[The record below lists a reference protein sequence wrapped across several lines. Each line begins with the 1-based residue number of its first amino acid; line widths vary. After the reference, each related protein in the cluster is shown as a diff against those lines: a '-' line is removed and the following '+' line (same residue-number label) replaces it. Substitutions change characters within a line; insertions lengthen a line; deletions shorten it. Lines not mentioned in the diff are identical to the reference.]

1 MTEQHHEEIARKL
14 RETGTVPAP
23 ERLRA
28 EVMGQVRAEPRVRR
42 SQRSFL
48 TPALPY
54 AAAAAVLAALV
65 LALSHLGGGSGSSSS
80 AAEGGGASGADNRS
94 PSSPQPS
101 KTAAGGAVARD
112 QAIFDLPT
120 ASLEKLTLAPGVKA
134 HAAARGAVVLAVPY
148 SRFNDYRQRLRAIQE
163 RTRGDDTIRV
173 ILRPAR

>member
-1 MTEQHHEEIARKL
+1 MTEQHHDEIARKL

-23 ERLRA
+23 ERVRV
-28 EVMGQVRAEPRVRR
+28 EVMAQVRAEPRLRR
-42 SQRSFL
+42 SRRSFL

-65 LALSHLGGGSGSSSS
+65 LALSHLGGGSGSSGS
-80 AAEGGGASGADNRS
+80 AAEGGGASGAADRS
-94 PSSPQPS
+94 PSLPQPS
-101 KTAAGGAVARD
+101 KTADGGAIVTD

-120 ASLEKLTLAPGVKA
+120 ASLKKLALAPGVSR

-148 SRFNDYRQRLRAIQE
+148 SRFDDYRQRLRAIQE

-173 ILRPAR
+173 ILRPSR